1 MTVSA
6 LVLTLEED
14 DDARTRA
21 LFALGAD
28 PRVTCGEP
36 QGLRLP
42 VVTET
47 ESLMEAK
54 ELVEG
59 LGALPG
65 VTFVDVVS
73 VAFEDEES

>member
-1 MTVSA
+1 MIVSA
-6 LVLTLEED
+6 LVVTLTEE

-21 LFALGAD
+21 LFALDAD

-47 ESLMEAK
+47 GSLMEAK
-54 ELVEG
+54 ELVE
-59 LGALPG
+59 ALAGIPG
-65 VTFVDVVS
+65 VDFVDVVS
-73 VAFEDEES
+73 VEFEDEVA